1 MILPLRAL
9 WLAAHGAYRA
19 FGFRSRLL
27 RAGTRNLHLYDRRGA
42 GRAPPVI
49 LVHGMGGNAAA
60 FLPIVRA
67 VVRASRRV
75 IAVELPGHGRS
86 QLQAGEQP
94 ATILECAQGVG
105 AALREV
111 GEPAVL
117 IGSSLGGALSLL
129 TAAALPEQTA
139 GVVGLNPAGAPL
151 AGADREA
158 VLLAFRGGTTAAALE
173 MNRRLYR
180 RPRLTGWLFARDLAR
195 HWASAPVQQ
204 FVSEL
209 RMDLPGI
216 GAEVLGAIDKPVLIL
231 WGEGDRIL
239 PPSSVEYFRSHLR
252 RGTVETVPLS
262 GHLPMVE
269 SSALVA
275 ARIARFLAEL

>member
-19 FGFRSRLL
+19 LGFRSRLL
-27 RAGTRNLHLYDRRGA
+27 RAGTRNLHLYDRRGE
-42 GRAPPVI
+42 GGGPPVM
-49 LVHGMGGNAAA
+49 LVHGMGGNAAG

-75 IAVELPGHGRS
+75 VAVELPGHGRS
-86 QLQAGEQP
+86 RLEAGEAP
-94 ATILECAQGVG
+94 ATIQECAQAVD

-111 GEPAVL
+111 DEPAVL
-117 IGSSLGGALSLL
+117 VGSSLGGALSLF
-129 TAAALPEQTA
+129 TAASLPERTA

-151 AGADREA
+151 VGADREA
-158 VLLAFRGGTTAAALE
+158 VLLAFRGGSAAAALE
-173 MNRRLYR
+173 MNRRLYKR
-180 RPRLTGWLFARDLAR
+180 PPRLSWFFARDLGR
-195 HWASAPVQQ
+195 HWASPPVQQ
-204 FVSEL
+204 FVSE
-209 RMDLPGI
+209 MSADVPGI
-216 GAEVLGAIDKPVLIL
+216 AAVLEAIDKPVLIL

-239 PPSSVEYFRSHLR
+239 PSSSVEYFRSHLR
-252 RGTVETVPLS
+252 RGAVEVVPGS

-275 ARIARFLAEL
+275 ARIARFLADL